1 MALTQNC
8 ILNHH
13 EIDHKIK
20 RIAYQIYESNVEQ
33 KEIILAGIYSNGY
46 ILAEK
51 IKQQLE
57 KISEIKAKLCKV
69 KRKAQ
74 IPKYLGFLLF

>member
-8 ILNHH
+8 ILNHQ

-69 KRKAQ
+69 KINKKIQ
-74 IPKYLGFLLF
+74 LKK

>member
-8 ILNHH
+8 ILNHQ

-33 KEIILAGIYSNGY
+33 KEIVLAGIYSNGY
-46 ILAEK
+46 VLAEK
-51 IKQQLE
+51 IKQQLDFT
-57 KISEIKAKLCKV
+57 INLIT
-69 KRKAQ
+69 
-74 IPKYLGFLLF
+74 